1 MPSGSSRV
9 TVGDDGNRGRG
20 FLGPSLF
27 PLCQASPCRL
37 GDGEVGSGGEG
48 ITNFSFVTQNV
59 NTSARSSRGN
69 PRRLSFVHCLQDR
82 MPLWVMRSLL
92 SG

>member
-27 PLCQASPCRL
+27 PLCQASPCGL

-48 ITNFSFVTQNV
+48 ITNFSFVT
-59 NTSARSSRGN
+59 
-69 PRRLSFVHCLQDR
+69 
-82 MPLWVMRSLL
+82 
-92 SG
+92 